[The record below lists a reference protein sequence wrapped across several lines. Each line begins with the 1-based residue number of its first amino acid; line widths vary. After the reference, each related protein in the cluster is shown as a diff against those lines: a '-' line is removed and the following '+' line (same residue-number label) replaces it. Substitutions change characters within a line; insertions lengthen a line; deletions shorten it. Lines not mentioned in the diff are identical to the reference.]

1 LNFSSSSSSSIFS
14 PYHGLPKNGAPYK
27 KQKNL
32 PEKIVSKEKKNSWK

>member
-1 LNFSSSSSSSIFS
+1 LIFSSSSSIFS

-27 KQKNL
+27 KNL